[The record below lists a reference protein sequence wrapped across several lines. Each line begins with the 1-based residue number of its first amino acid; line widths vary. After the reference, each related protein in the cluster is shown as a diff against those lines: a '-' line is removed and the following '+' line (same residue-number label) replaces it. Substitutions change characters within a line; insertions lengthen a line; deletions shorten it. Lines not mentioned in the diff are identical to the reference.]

1 VAELR
6 DQLKLRDLPRVAD
19 LQCFPVRRDEP
30 CTLVF
35 RVPTRNQRNKATAR
49 PVWFAVDFLDP
60 DGDLAE
66 RRTGQ
71 GSSTDLLIVQ
81 GTFTEAGP
89 GTIIVRA
96 VTDQGVSAAAKV
108 ALPVGD

>member
-1 VAELR
+1 
-6 DQLKLRDLPRVAD
+6 
-19 LQCFPVRRDEP
+19 
-30 CTLVF
+30 
-35 RVPTRNQRNKATAR
+35 
-49 PVWFAVDFLDP
+49 VDFLDP

-81 GTFTEAGP
+81 GTFTEAGQ
-89 GTIIVRA
+89 GTIIVR
-96 VTDQGVSAAAKV
+96 VITDQGVSAAAKV